1 MHQFLFIR
9 LEGFY
14 SRALPRKDSRPLVIH
29 HQKFVLDVD
38 EHAYQRQVYPG
49 MPLSEAKAI
58 LQEGA
63 FVSWEEEPYRI
74 AQAEWLDLCAEIS
87 DVIEPAEQHSAWVDL
102 SLQPDAEELAI
113 HLVRKIERQLGLKA
127 IPGLAATKWIAR
139 LASEIRRSLGDDMM
153 AESIRL
159 REPVTNSERFLAPLK
174 TRLLTPVEQAHRT
187 RLEFL
192 GYATIGAVARVPLN
206 VLRAQFGDAS
216 THIRMCAKGRFFES
230 VESKYPPDSLAERIS
245 FDGVVE
251 DLQVLDNGLQQLAFS
266 ISERLSKH
274 DRQAKDVVVTLEHE
288 EPGRTID
295 VPPMNDELIEPP
307 NDALMRLPFIGGT
320 PMVRPHLGVTVLKRK
335 FTKPIQNYASALASL
350 RLMLTPPPEVPVT
363 AIRVRLENTT
373 HSKRI
378 QQELTGRT
386 SNGERQLGAIAAF
399 QHIRTVFG
407 DAAIQT
413 GSDIVEPRRKQVLRA
428 WKDATGWT

>member
-29 HQKFVLDVD
+29 RQKYVLDVD
-38 EHAYQRQVYPG
+38 EQAFKRQVYPG

-63 FVSWEEEPYRI
+63 FVAWGEEPYRK
-74 AQAEWLDLCAEIS
+74 AQAVWLDLCAEIS

-113 HLVRKIERQLGLKA
+113 HLVRNIHQRLGLKA
-127 IPGLAATKWIAR
+127 IPGLASTKWIAR
-139 LASEIRRSLGDDMM
+139 LASEIRHSLGDDMM
-153 AESIRL
+153 GESIRL

-216 THIRMCAKGRFFES
+216 THIRMCAKGRFFEA
-230 VESKYPPDSLAERIS
+230 VESKYPPDSLVERIT
-245 FDGVVE
+245 FDGVVK
-251 DLQVLDNGLQQLAFS
+251 DLQVLDHGLKKLAAS
-266 ISERLSKH
+266 ISQRLIKE
-274 DRQAKDVVVTLEHE
+274 DRQAKDIVVTLEHE
-288 EPGRTID
+288 EPGRTIG
-295 VPPMNDELIEPP
+295 VPPMNHKLMEPP
-307 NDALMRLPFIGGT
+307 IIGGT
-320 PMVRPHLGVTVLKRK
+320 PMVHPSLGVTVLKRK

-386 SNGERQLGAIAAF
+386 TNSERQLGAIAAF